1 MPHWISEKIMAI
13 VSYVP
18 ALFVDP
24 ESPNFLL
31 IRTMFGLILIAAV
44 VYVIAV
50 LTSRH
55 TISNCM
61 KKLSALFAR
70 KP

>member
-1 MPHWISEKIMAI
+1 MSEKIMAI

-24 ESPNFLL
+24 ESSNFELV
-31 IRTMFGLILIAAV
+31 RAMFGLMLIVAV

-61 KKLSALFAR
+61 KKLSGLFAR